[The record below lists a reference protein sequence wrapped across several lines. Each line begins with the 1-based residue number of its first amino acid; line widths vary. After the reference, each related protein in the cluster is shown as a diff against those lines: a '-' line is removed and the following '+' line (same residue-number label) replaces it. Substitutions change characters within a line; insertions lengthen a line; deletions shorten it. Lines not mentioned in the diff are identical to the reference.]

1 MEYEIFLNKVRKNLE
16 KTDNYFECEMN
27 EIIDVIRNTL
37 TNEKIIN
44 ISDLDV
50 IFYKVKCYINRMIKK
65 EELFYKIWQ
74 NTTNRSISLA
84 RLIEMCYIY
93 IVSKILTIKPFYFD
107 LHTLHLTSSSVCSE
121 SSSLKPLVQG
131 FVFFRKYIKL

>member
-50 IFYKVKCYINRMIKK
+50 LFYKVKRYINRMIKK
-65 EELFYKIWQ
+65 EE
-74 NTTNRSISLA
+74 
-84 RLIEMCYIY
+84 
-93 IVSKILTIKPFYFD
+93 
-107 LHTLHLTSSSVCSE
+107 
-121 SSSLKPLVQG
+121 
-131 FVFFRKYIKL
+131 

>member
-50 IFYKVKCYINRMIKK
+50 LFYKVKCYINRMIKR
-65 EELFYKIWQ
+65 EE
-74 NTTNRSISLA
+74 
-84 RLIEMCYIY
+84 
-93 IVSKILTIKPFYFD
+93 
-107 LHTLHLTSSSVCSE
+107 
-121 SSSLKPLVQG
+121 
-131 FVFFRKYIKL
+131 

>member
-44 ISDLDV
+44 ISDLGV
-50 IFYKVKCYINRMIKK
+50 LFYKVKCYINRMIKK
-65 EELFYKIWQ
+65 EE
-74 NTTNRSISLA
+74 
-84 RLIEMCYIY
+84 
-93 IVSKILTIKPFYFD
+93 
-107 LHTLHLTSSSVCSE
+107 
-121 SSSLKPLVQG
+121 
-131 FVFFRKYIKL
+131 

>member
-16 KTDNYFECEMN
+16 KTDNYFECELN

-50 IFYKVKCYINRMIKK
+50 LFCKVKCYINRMMKK
-65 EELFYKIWQ
+65 EE
-74 NTTNRSISLA
+74 
-84 RLIEMCYIY
+84 
-93 IVSKILTIKPFYFD
+93 
-107 LHTLHLTSSSVCSE
+107 
-121 SSSLKPLVQG
+121 
-131 FVFFRKYIKL
+131 

>member
-50 IFYKVKCYINRMIKK
+50 
-65 EELFYKIWQ
+65 L
-74 NTTNRSISLA
+74 L
-84 RLIEMCYIY
+84 RLNVI
-93 IVSKILTIKPFYFD
+93 
-107 LHTLHLTSSSVCSE
+107 
-121 SSSLKPLVQG
+121 
-131 FVFFRKYIKL
+131 

>member
-50 IFYKVKCYINRMIKK
+50 LFYIVKCYINRMIKK
-65 EELFYKIWQ
+65 EE
-74 NTTNRSISLA
+74 
-84 RLIEMCYIY
+84 
-93 IVSKILTIKPFYFD
+93 
-107 LHTLHLTSSSVCSE
+107 
-121 SSSLKPLVQG
+121 
-131 FVFFRKYIKL
+131 

>member
-50 IFYKVKCYINRMIKK
+50 LFYKVKCYTNRMIKK
-65 EELFYKIWQ
+65 EE
-74 NTTNRSISLA
+74 
-84 RLIEMCYIY
+84 
-93 IVSKILTIKPFYFD
+93 
-107 LHTLHLTSSSVCSE
+107 
-121 SSSLKPLVQG
+121 
-131 FVFFRKYIKL
+131 

>member
-1 MEYEIFLNKVRKNLE
+1 MDYEIFLNKVRKNLE

-50 IFYKVKCYINRMIKK
+50 LFYKVKCYINRMIKK
-65 EELFYKIWQ
+65 EEEFYKIWQ
-74 NTTNRSISLA
+74 NMTNRSISLA
-84 RLIEMCYIY
+84 RLIKMCYIY
-93 IVSKILTIKPFYFD
+93 IVSKILTIKPFYFN
-107 LHTLHLTSSSVCSE
+107 LHTLHRNFSSVVV
-121 SSSLKPLVQG
+121 KVAH
-131 FVFFRKYIKL
+131 

>member
-44 ISDLDV
+44 ISYLDV
-50 IFYKVKCYINRMIKK
+50 LFYKVKCYINRMIKK
-65 EELFYKIWQ
+65 EE
-74 NTTNRSISLA
+74 
-84 RLIEMCYIY
+84 
-93 IVSKILTIKPFYFD
+93 
-107 LHTLHLTSSSVCSE
+107 
-121 SSSLKPLVQG
+121 
-131 FVFFRKYIKL
+131 

>member
-50 IFYKVKCYINRMIKK
+50 LFYNVKCYINRMIKK
-65 EELFYKIWQ
+65 E
-74 NTTNRSISLA
+74 
-84 RLIEMCYIY
+84 
-93 IVSKILTIKPFYFD
+93 D
-107 LHTLHLTSSSVCSE
+107 
-121 SSSLKPLVQG
+121 
-131 FVFFRKYIKL
+131 

>member
-50 IFYKVKCYINRMIKK
+50 LFYKVKSYINRMIKK
-65 EELFYKIWQ
+65 EE
-74 NTTNRSISLA
+74 
-84 RLIEMCYIY
+84 
-93 IVSKILTIKPFYFD
+93 
-107 LHTLHLTSSSVCSE
+107 
-121 SSSLKPLVQG
+121 
-131 FVFFRKYIKL
+131 

>member
-44 ISDLDV
+44 ISDSDV
-50 IFYKVKCYINRMIKK
+50 LFYKVKCYINRMIKK
-65 EELFYKIWQ
+65 EE
-74 NTTNRSISLA
+74 
-84 RLIEMCYIY
+84 
-93 IVSKILTIKPFYFD
+93 
-107 LHTLHLTSSSVCSE
+107 
-121 SSSLKPLVQG
+121 
-131 FVFFRKYIKL
+131 

>member
-50 IFYKVKCYINRMIKK
+50 LFYKVKYYINRMIKK
-65 EELFYKIWQ
+65 EE
-74 NTTNRSISLA
+74 
-84 RLIEMCYIY
+84 
-93 IVSKILTIKPFYFD
+93 
-107 LHTLHLTSSSVCSE
+107 
-121 SSSLKPLVQG
+121 
-131 FVFFRKYIKL
+131 

>member
-50 IFYKVKCYINRMIKK
+50 LFYKVKCYINRMIKK
-65 EELFYKIWQ
+65 EEEFYKIWQ
-74 NTTNRSISLA
+74 NMTNHSISLA
-84 RLIEMCYIY
+84 RLTKMCYIY
-93 IVSKILTIKPFYFD
+93 IVSKILTIKPFYFN
-107 LHTLHLTSSSVCSE
+107 LHTLHCNFSSVVV
-121 SSSLKPLVQG
+121 KVAH
-131 FVFFRKYIKL
+131 

>member
-44 ISDLDV
+44 ISDLYV
-50 IFYKVKCYINRMIKK
+50 LFYKVKCYINRMIKK
-65 EELFYKIWQ
+65 EE
-74 NTTNRSISLA
+74 
-84 RLIEMCYIY
+84 
-93 IVSKILTIKPFYFD
+93 
-107 LHTLHLTSSSVCSE
+107 
-121 SSSLKPLVQG
+121 
-131 FVFFRKYIKL
+131 

>member
-44 ISDLDV
+44 ISDLNV
-50 IFYKVKCYINRMIKK
+50 LFYKVKSYINRMIKK
-65 EELFYKIWQ
+65 EE
-74 NTTNRSISLA
+74 
-84 RLIEMCYIY
+84 
-93 IVSKILTIKPFYFD
+93 
-107 LHTLHLTSSSVCSE
+107 
-121 SSSLKPLVQG
+121 
-131 FVFFRKYIKL
+131 

>member
-44 ISDLDV
+44 ISD
-50 IFYKVKCYINRMIKK
+50 
-65 EELFYKIWQ
+65 
-74 NTTNRSISLA
+74 
-84 RLIEMCYIY
+84 IY

-131 FVFFRKYIKL
+131 FVFLRKYIKL

>member
-50 IFYKVKCYINRMIKK
+50 LFYKVKCYINRMIKK
-65 EELFYKIWQ
+65 KNNFTKYDKIRQ
-74 NTTNRSISLA
+74 
-84 RLIEMCYIY
+84 
-93 IVSKILTIKPFYFD
+93 IVQ
-107 LHTLHLTSSSVCSE
+107 
-121 SSSLKPLVQG
+121 LVLQD
-131 FVFFRKYIKL
+131 

>member
-50 IFYKVKCYINRMIKK
+50 LFYMVKCYINRMIKK
-65 EELFYKIWQ
+65 EE
-74 NTTNRSISLA
+74 
-84 RLIEMCYIY
+84 
-93 IVSKILTIKPFYFD
+93 
-107 LHTLHLTSSSVCSE
+107 
-121 SSSLKPLVQG
+121 
-131 FVFFRKYIKL
+131 

>member
-50 IFYKVKCYINRMIKK
+50 LFYKVKCCINRMIKK
-65 EELFYKIWQ
+65 EE
-74 NTTNRSISLA
+74 
-84 RLIEMCYIY
+84 
-93 IVSKILTIKPFYFD
+93 
-107 LHTLHLTSSSVCSE
+107 
-121 SSSLKPLVQG
+121 
-131 FVFFRKYIKL
+131 

>member
-37 TNEKIIN
+37 TNEKIIY

-50 IFYKVKCYINRMIKK
+50 LFYKVKCYINRMIKK
-65 EELFYKIWQ
+65 E
-74 NTTNRSISLA
+74 
-84 RLIEMCYIY
+84 
-93 IVSKILTIKPFYFD
+93 
-107 LHTLHLTSSSVCSE
+107 
-121 SSSLKPLVQG
+121 G
-131 FVFFRKYIKL
+131 

>member
-50 IFYKVKCYINRMIKK
+50 LFYKFKCYINRMIKK
-65 EELFYKIWQ
+65 EEEFYKI
-74 NTTNRSISLA
+74 
-84 RLIEMCYIY
+84 
-93 IVSKILTIKPFYFD
+93 
-107 LHTLHLTSSSVCSE
+107 
-121 SSSLKPLVQG
+121 
-131 FVFFRKYIKL
+131 

>member
-44 ISDLDV
+44 ISDLDFL
-50 IFYKVKCYINRMIKK
+50 FYKVKCYINRMIKK
-65 EELFYKIWQ
+65 EE
-74 NTTNRSISLA
+74 
-84 RLIEMCYIY
+84 
-93 IVSKILTIKPFYFD
+93 
-107 LHTLHLTSSSVCSE
+107 
-121 SSSLKPLVQG
+121 
-131 FVFFRKYIKL
+131 